1 MISVPVF
8 ASLSHLHRF
17 PINEIKIDRLFVE
30 NIDTNHSDKII
41 VKYLVSIA
49 HGLGLSLVAEGVET
63 EKTLRTPWPMGLRCF
78 QGYIIA

>member
-8 ASLSHLHRF
+8 SSLSHLHRF

-41 VKYLVSIA
+41 VESLVTIA

-63 EKTLRTPWPMGLRCF
+63 EKTFEPSGPWDAVVSRVTL
-78 QGYIIA
+78 